1 MFPTRAPPRVSRD
14 RAAARGCP
22 GPAWCRHLQERNFPA
37 RSGPTSHPPFL
48 SPCLPPPPP
57 AAGVSPPEDT
67 VPPHPP
73 ASRGRPAEA
82 AMPGRDTHSA
92 AVRRAGRWS
101 REKRA
106 AGPFPSPGRAE
117 GRAGLPPAERWLP
130 QPPAPGAG
138 RRGRR
143 RRLCPGSVRL
153 PGCCRCRLWSLAGSC
168 RRRQALPALTSAR
181 QPPIHS
187 NHGGEEEEEGEGEG
201 RRRWEGGGE
210 EEDGRKAAVAAGA
223 GGWQAPPSRKRS
235 LSASPLNYPP
245 RMGLLWGGGRRTPLS
260 PPRAPLPPSPPGP
273 PSLTWPPHRAPHS
286 SPGPGKRFS
295 GGTAGPAPPIARQ
308 PSPLLAVPPI
318 P

>member
-1 MFPTRAPPRVSRD
+1 
-14 RAAARGCP
+14 
-22 GPAWCRHLQERNFPA
+22 
-37 RSGPTSHPPFL
+37 
-48 SPCLPPPPP
+48 
-57 AAGVSPPEDT
+57 
-67 VPPHPP
+67 
-73 ASRGRPAEA
+73 
-82 AMPGRDTHSA
+82 MPGRDTHSA

-101 REKRA
+101 PGERA

-117 GRAGLPPAERWLP
+117 GWAGLPPAERRIP

-168 RRRQALPALTSAR
+168 RRRQALPALTSAQ

-245 RMGLLWGGGRRTPLS
+245 RTGLRGGRGAVYPSSPAVSPSASLSPGAAVAHLAAPPGTPLFPRPREALLRGDSGASS
-260 PPRAPLPPSPPGP
+260 PPHPATRVPSWWCP
-273 PSLTWPPHRAPHS
+273 PSLEDRTP
-286 SPGPGKRFS
+286 
-295 GGTAGPAPPIARQ
+295 
-308 PSPLLAVPPI
+308 
-318 P
+318 